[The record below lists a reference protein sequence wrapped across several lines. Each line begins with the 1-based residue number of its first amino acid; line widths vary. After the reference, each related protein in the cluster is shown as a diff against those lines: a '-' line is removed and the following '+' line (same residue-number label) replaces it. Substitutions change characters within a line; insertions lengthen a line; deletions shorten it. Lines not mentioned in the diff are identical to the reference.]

1 LVDTSVTS
9 LRDTFGT
16 RFEIVPALS
25 AALRDE
31 AFRIRHQVYCE
42 DLNFEAPRSD
52 GREIDEYDAH
62 SIQLLIRHVSTGE
75 YIGCARVI
83 RPNPLDPLVSL
94 PFERTCEDALDRSM
108 VDPRALPRD
117 KIAEVSRLAVISRY
131 RRRKGEAPK
140 PFPVSEED
148 FGSQN
153 QPRFPYILV
162 GMYLGVVAVSI
173 YHAIDNLF
181 VLTEPRLAQHF
192 FRLGIEIKQIGD
204 PVEHRGIRI
213 PSVIRLDKM
222 VEGLNRFVKPLYVA
236 VSEGVR
242 RAYTNQA

>member
-1 LVDTSVTS
+1 LVDTNVTR
-9 LRDTFGT
+9 LRETFAT
-16 RFEIVPALS
+16 RFEVVPGLS

-42 DLNFEAPRSD
+42 DLNFEPQRSD
-52 GREIDEYDAH
+52 GREIDEYDAQ
-62 SIQLLIRHVSTGE
+62 SIQLLIRHVGTGE

-83 RPNPLDPLVSL
+83 RPNPQDPLSSL
-94 PFERTCEDALDRSM
+94 PFELTCEDALDRSM
-108 VDPRALPRD
+108 VDPRTLPRN
-117 KIAEVSRLAVISRY
+117 KIAEISRLSVISRY
-131 RRRKGEAPK
+131 RRRKGEATK
-140 PFPVSEED
+140 PLPVSEDD

-162 GMYLGVVAVSI
+162 GLYLGVVAVSI

-213 PSVIRLDKM
+213 PSVIRLDKI
-222 VEGLNRFVKPLYVA
+222 VESLNRFVKPLYAEVF
-236 VSEGVR
+236 EEVR
-242 RAYTNQA
+242 RAYAG